1 MEKIHKKGN
10 IFMTEKRVRKPDRR
24 VAKTKKSIRKAF
36 MKLLLSK
43 EYEKITIKDI
53 AFEADVDRKTVYN
66 YYNGIHEI
74 RDELENEMINSIDD
88 VIAGIDFG
96 DTYNQTKKL
105 FGTITDMIT
114 NNLEL
119 SSYIFSDDANS
130 KIVRKISNDIEIKV
144 NKLMRNTELNTLD
157 DFMINVISSF
167 YAFGIMAAYQRWIN
181 EKMSVPFDKMSE
193 VMCKLVLDGV
203 IAFIK

>member
-1 MEKIHKKGN
+1 
-10 IFMTEKRVRKPDRR
+10 MTEKRVRKPDRR